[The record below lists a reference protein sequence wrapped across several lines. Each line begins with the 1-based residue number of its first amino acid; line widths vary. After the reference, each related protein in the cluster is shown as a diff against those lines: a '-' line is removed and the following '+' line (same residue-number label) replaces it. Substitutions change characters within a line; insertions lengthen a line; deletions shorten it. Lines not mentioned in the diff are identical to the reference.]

1 MRVVVQRVAR
11 AAVRRLAPEPA
22 PRQGEAAS
30 PLPLAAALPDP
41 LETVPAAEE
50 RRIGPGLVLLA
61 GFRAEDD
68 EATLRWMAEKC
79 LALRVFPDSQGALNK
94 SVGDCDGAL
103 LVVPNFTLYGDARKG
118 RRPSFTQAAPPEVA
132 SRLFDTFVHLLRA
145 GPVPVEAGWFQEHM
159 HLELVNDG
167 PVTLLLERETG
178 THLQHA

>member
-11 AAVRRLAPEPA
+11 AAVRRLADS
-22 PRQGEAAS
+22 AA
-30 PLPLAAALPDP
+30 
-41 LETVPAAEE
+41 TVAEE

-79 LALRVFPDSQGALNK
+79 LTLRVFPDTQGALNK
-94 SVGDCDGAL
+94 SVGDGGGAL

-132 SRLFDTFVHLLRA
+132 VRLFDTFVRLLRA
-145 GPVPVEAGWFQEHM
+145 GQVPVEAGWFQEHM
-159 HLELVNDG
+159 HLE
-167 PVTLLLERETG
+167 
-178 THLQHA
+178 